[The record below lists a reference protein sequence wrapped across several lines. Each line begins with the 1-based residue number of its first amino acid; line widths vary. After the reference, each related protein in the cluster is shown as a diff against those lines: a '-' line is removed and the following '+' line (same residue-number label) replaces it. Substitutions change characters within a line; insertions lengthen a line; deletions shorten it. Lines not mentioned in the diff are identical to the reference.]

1 MIRIAIVDDINA
13 FCSQLDGYLNR
24 SANSKGIK
32 LDVSTYYTA
41 ERFCEDVKRGE
52 DFDLLF
58 MDIELG
64 EMNGIE
70 AVNFLRNEMGNE
82 QMRIV
87 FVSAISSYANELFKH
102 DVMNFLV
109 KPITYEAVDE
119 VLSKYIRVYYND
131 NRAFTFK
138 YMRKKFKF
146 SYDDIIYFENEKRL
160 MYLHTADKEYKFYST
175 MENLENNI
183 KDTRFCRIHQSFI
196 VNLGYVESFCAD
208 HVELRNGLI
217 LPVSKANRAKLIEK
231 QFYLEMGQR

>member
-1 MIRIAIVDDINA
+1 M
-13 FCSQLDGYLNR
+13 
-24 SANSKGIK
+24 
-32 LDVSTYYTA
+32 
-41 ERFCEDVKRGE
+41 KRGE

-64 EMNGIE
+64 DMNGIE

-146 SYDDIIYFENEKRL
+146 SYDDIIYFENE
-160 MYLHTADKEYKFYST
+160 
-175 MENLENNI
+175 
-183 KDTRFCRIHQSFI
+183 
-196 VNLGYVESFCAD
+196 
-208 HVELRNGLI
+208 NGLCI
-217 LPVSKANRAKLIEK
+217 STQLIRNTS
-231 QFYLEMGQR
+231 FTARWRTLRTISRTHDFAGYISRLS